1 MNFLV
6 NTYRRPHPKE
16 LRSGQSEQPWSNDSL
31 KRRPDVRHARNRA
44 RNGAGTTSGR
54 NLAGAP
60 TSWDSAPPCDLLPV
74 PLVGVV
80 R

>member
-44 RNGAGTTSGR
+44 RTALVPPPAGTSPAHRPHGIR
-54 NLAGAP
+54 LH
-60 TSWDSAPPCDLLPV
+60 PV
-74 PLVGVV
+74 IFFPFPWWGW
-80 R
+80 